1 MAAQR
6 EAAVNPM
13 DVLSEISQYNT
24 HRAQLDR
31 QRAALL
37 VIDMQ
42 EFFNDIGQAI
52 VPSVASLIRR
62 HVRAASR

>member
-1 MAAQR
+1 
-6 EAAVNPM
+6 M

-52 VPSVASLIRR
+52 VPSVSSLIQ
-62 HVRAASR
+62 AARQGGVPVQFSQRGAK